1 MCCLVI
7 APLHCLSF
15 VRDCLRAGNPPSQVR
30 FPNQLLL
37 REGEFCSSPV
47 LRTTVKKTLGL
58 ILAVVAYPGLYLFLR
73 EEVVVG
79 TLVCFPISCLA
90 CSEKKPTKKHAALF
104 AVSGDIAVY
113 S

>member
-1 MCCLVI
+1 M
-7 APLHCLSF
+7 
-15 VRDCLRAGNPPSQVR
+15 
-30 FPNQLLL
+30 L
-37 REGEFCSSPV
+37 REGELCSSPV

-58 ILAVVAYPGLYLFLR
+58 ILAVVAYLGLYLFPR

-90 CSEKKPTKKHAALF
+90 FSEKKKRKKGNPEKHAALF
-104 AVSGDIAVY
+104 AISGDIAIY